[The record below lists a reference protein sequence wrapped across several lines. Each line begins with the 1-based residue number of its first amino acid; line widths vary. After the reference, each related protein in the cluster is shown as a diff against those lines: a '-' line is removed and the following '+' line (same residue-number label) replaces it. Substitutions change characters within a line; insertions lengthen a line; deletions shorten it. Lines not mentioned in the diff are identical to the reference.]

1 MRIVTVLG
9 SPRRRGNTAKALGWV
24 EDQFRAD
31 RHEVDHVNILDYNVG
46 GCRECLVCKKGGKEL
61 CAVGDDAI
69 GLFQRM
75 ADSDLV
81 LIAAPVFCWGFPAQ
95 IKTLIDRTYCLM
107 DFDVPRTDLPRLR
120 GKSMSLLLTAGG
132 ERIDNADLVFRGFHH
147 MVGLLRPLGRHLA
160 GAQLHRARGAGRRR
174 AAARGRVR
182 PNACRQDRFL
192 EPCPPTFALRHT
204 ADTSPGLTGIADEPR
219 EPRESK

>member
-95 IKTLIDRTYCLM
+95 IKALIDRTYCLM

-147 MVGLLRPLGRHLA
+147 MVGLLRARSAGTWLVPNCTEPEALGEDVRRHA
-160 GAQLHRARGAGRRR
+160 AEFARTLVGK
-174 AAARGRVR
+174 
-182 PNACRQDRFL
+182 
-192 EPCPPTFALRHT
+192 
-204 ADTSPGLTGIADEPR
+204 IA
-219 EPRESK
+219 S

>member
-9 SPRRRGNTAKALGWV
+9 SPRRHGNTAKALGWV

-31 RHEVDHVNILDYNVG
+31 RHEVDSINILDYNVG
-46 GCRECLVCKKGGKEL
+46 GCRECLLCKKGGKEL

-75 ADSDLV
+75 AASDLV

-107 DFDVPRTDLPRLR
+107 DFDEPRNDLPRLQ
-120 GKSMSLLLTAGG
+120 GKSLSLLLTAGG

-147 MVGLLRPLGRHLA
+147 MVGLLRARPAGTWLVSNCTEPDALGEDVRRHA
-160 GAQLHRARGAGRRR
+160 AEFARTLIGK
-174 AAARGRVR
+174 
-182 PNACRQDRFL
+182 
-192 EPCPPTFALRHT
+192 
-204 ADTSPGLTGIADEPR
+204 IA
-219 EPRESK
+219 S

>member
-9 SPRRRGNTAKALGWV
+9 SPRRHGNTAKALGWV

-31 RHEVDHVNILDYNVG
+31 RHEVDSINILDYNVG
-46 GCRECLVCKKGGKEL
+46 GCRECLLCKKGGKEL

-75 ADSDLV
+75 AASDLV

-107 DFDVPRTDLPRLR
+107 DFDEPRNDLPRLQ
-120 GKSMSLLLTAGG
+120 GKSLSLLLTAGG

-147 MVGLLRPLGRHLA
+147 MVGLLRARPAGTWLVSNCTEPDALGEDVRRHA
-160 GAQLHRARGAGRRR
+160 AEFARTLVGKI
-174 AAARGRVR
+174 V
-182 PNACRQDRFL
+182 
-192 EPCPPTFALRHT
+192 
-204 ADTSPGLTGIADEPR
+204 S
-219 EPRESK
+219 